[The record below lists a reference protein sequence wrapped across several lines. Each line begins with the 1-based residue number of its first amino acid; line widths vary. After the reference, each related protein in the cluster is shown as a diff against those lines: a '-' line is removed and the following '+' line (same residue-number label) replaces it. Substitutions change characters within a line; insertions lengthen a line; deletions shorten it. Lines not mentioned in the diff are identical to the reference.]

1 MEIKELNIAGA
12 FELSL
17 PHSVD
22 DRGDF
27 VKILHADT
35 FQELG
40 LATDFKESYY
50 STSQRGVIR
59 GMHFQIP
66 PHDHEK
72 LVYAV
77 EGKVLDVLL
86 DLRVG
91 SATYGTH
98 CSLELDKAS
107 HNAVYIPR
115 GVAHGFGVQE
125 GPATLIYMTTTVYN
139 QDCDTGVMLNSF
151 GFRWPI
157 DDPVISL
164 RDREFEPLSNFHS
177 PF

>member
-1 MEIKELNIAGA
+1 MKTKELKIAGA

-17 PHSVD
+17 PHSED
-22 DRGDF
+22 ARGDF

-35 FQELG
+35 FEEHG
-40 LATDFKESYY
+40 LVADFKESYY
-50 STSQRGVIR
+50 STSQKGVIR

-77 EGKVLDVLL
+77 HGKVIDVLL

-91 SATYGTH
+91 SATFGEY
-98 CSLELDKAS
+98 CSLELDKAR

-125 GPATLIYMTTTVYN
+125 GPATLVYMTTTVYN
-139 QDCDTGVMLNSF
+139 QECDTGILLNSF
-151 GFRWPI
+151 GFTWPI
-157 DDPVISL
+157 DDPVISM
-164 RDREFEPLSNFHS
+164 RDQGFEPISEFQS